1 MTMGERIRSRRTEL
15 GLSQEE
21 LAQQTGYRD
30 KSAIS
35 KIELGI
41 NDIPVRQ
48 LVKLAS
54 ALCVPV
60 IWIIEGHT

>member
-1 MTMGERIRSRRTEL
+1 MTMGERSRSRRTEL

-48 LVKLAS
+48 LGKLAN

>member
-15 GLSQEE
+15 GLSQED
-21 LAQQTGYRD
+21 LAWQTGYRD

-48 LVKLAS
+48 LRKLAN